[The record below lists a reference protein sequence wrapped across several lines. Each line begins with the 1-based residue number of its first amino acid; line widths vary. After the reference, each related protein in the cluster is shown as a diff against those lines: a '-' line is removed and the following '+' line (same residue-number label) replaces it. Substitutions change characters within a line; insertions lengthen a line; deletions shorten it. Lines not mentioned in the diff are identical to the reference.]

1 LEKKKII
8 FIINPISGVGKQR
21 LVETAIDKTLDK
33 SIFDYDISYTSAP
46 KHATELSIDAVSKN
60 YDIVV
65 AVGGD
70 GSINEVAKGIIGSNC
85 TLGIIPI
92 GSGNGLARHF
102 NIPFDISHAIEVINK
117 CNTINIDTATINEQ
131 LFLSI
136 AGVGFDALVANKF
149 AKGKRRGFW
158 SYFKI
163 TVREYPK
170 YKPKKYSLTIDGKKM
185 NRRALL
191 VSFANSNQFG
201 YNTSI
206 APMAIINDG
215 FLDVCILKKVP
226 IVKAPFI
233 AHLLFSKRIDKT
245 PYMEIIK
252 AKEVKVIRKKNSK
265 IHIDGDSLKLTKE
278 LNIKINPL
286 SVKVIVP

>member
-1 LEKKKII
+1 MEKKKII

-46 KHATELSIDAVSKN
+46 KHATELSKDAACKN

-102 NIPFDISHAIEVINK
+102 NIPFDISQAIEVINK
-117 CNTINIDTATINEQ
+117 CNTIKIDTATINEQ

-185 NRRALL
+185 IRRALL

-226 IVKAPFI
+226 IVKAPFYCSFT
-233 AHLLFSKRIDKT
+233 L
-245 PYMEIIK
+245 
-252 AKEVKVIRKKNSK
+252 
-265 IHIDGDSLKLTKE
+265 
-278 LNIKINPL
+278 
-286 SVKVIVP
+286 

>member
-1 LEKKKII
+1 MEKKKII

-33 SIFDYDISYTSAP
+33 SIFDYDISYSNAP
-46 KHATELSIDAVSKN
+46 KHATELSKDAVDKN

-85 TLGIIPI
+85 ILGIIPV

-102 NIPFDISHAIEVINK
+102 NLPFDISQAIEVINQ
-117 CNTINIDTATINEQ
+117 CNTIKIDTATINDQ

-215 FLDVCILKKVP
+215 FLDVCILRKVP

-265 IHIDGDSLKLTKE
+265 IHIDGDSLKLNKE

-286 SVKVIVP
+286 SIKVIVP

>member
-1 LEKKKII
+1 MEKKKIL
-8 FIINPISGVGKQR
+8 FIINPISGVGKQA
-21 LVETAIDKTLDK
+21 LVEKAIDKSIDK
-33 SIFDYDISYTSAP
+33 TIFDYKISYTKAA
-46 KHATELSIDAVSKN
+46 KHAIELSKEAAYQN

-70 GSINEVAKGIIGSNC
+70 GSINEVARGIIGSNC

-102 NIPFDISHAIEVINK
+102 NLPFDINQSIEVINK
-117 CNTINIDTATINEQ
+117 GNTIEIDTATVNDE

-136 AGVGFDALVANKF
+136 TGIGFDALVANKF
-149 AKGKRRGFW
+149 AKARKRGFW

-163 TVREYPK
+163 TLKEYPR
-170 YKPKKYSLTIDGKKM
+170 YKPKKYSLLIDGKQIK
-185 NRRALL
+185 RKALL

-206 APMAIINDG
+206 APMAKINDG

-226 IVKAPFI
+226 IIKAPYI
-233 AHLLFSKRIDKT
+233 AHLLFNKQIDKT
-245 PYMEIIK
+245 PYIEIFK
-252 AKEVKVIRKKNSK
+252 AKEIKLLRKKNK
-265 IHIDGDSLKLTKE
+265 RIHIDGDSIKLTKE
-278 LNIKINPL
+278 LNIKIKPL
-286 SVKVIVP
+286 SLKVIVP